1 LLFVRKTYLL
11 LTLLAA
17 SFASLA
23 QDAAIRVLNAETG
36 KPIEYV
42 HLIFT
47 DSTTSKTFVTTTDA
61 SGYAENLAT
70 NRSNLVV
77 SFVGFEPLK
86 TKVDFGK
93 SYTFKLNQGSES
105 LTEVVVTAQYL
116 PVAESK
122 SVYKVNVINR
132 EHIDNRGAVTLNQ
145 VLNDQLNMRI
155 TQDNTLGSGVVVQG
169 LGDNNLKILID
180 GVPVAGRLNGN
191 IDLSQINL
199 DNIERIEV
207 IEGPMSV
214 MYGSNAL
221 AGTINLITKKPKK
234 NRIEAGAKAYVES
247 VGLYNFDVYSNWGT
261 PTTGTKINFG
271 RNFFDG
277 WNPTPTDRYQ
287 QWKQKEQYF
296 GNAGIKHDFK
306 NWSLGYTLDGLW
318 EQIKDKGD
326 RRSEFSNY
334 AFDSWYTTNR
344 WMNTLTSDIKNI
356 PNHSLNLI
364 GSYTW
369 YSRSKV
375 RYNRDLVNLTQ
386 EPTSNPD
393 DHDTTVI
400 NTALFRGT
408 LSSAHK
414 GPVNYQIGADLNW
427 ENTFGGRIEGTPE
440 IGDYAL
446 FGSLQWR
453 PSERFVVQPALR
465 WAYNTQFSAPLVPSI
480 NLQYYANENFQL
492 RFSYANGFRAPSLK
506 ELYLEFVDANHN
518 ILGNPELQSETSFHL
533 NFNAILNTRISMVQ
547 SLRTEASLFYNNLQN
562 MINLTQVRGTYFT
575 YLNVDQYTTF
585 GGKIQVQY
593 NIHPDFD
600 FKLGYA
606 HLGYTNRVYEELGGD
621 RYLFSP
627 EVSASFNYWR
637 SSKKFR
643 FNVIYKYNGA
653 MPGFRLGDDGEA
665 VQTRLPAYNVM
676 DITSSYAFLSN
687 KLTVSAGVKNLFNVQ
702 NLDVQN
708 ATGGVHS
715 SGNFPV
721 AWGRTFFIGLS
732 VSL

>member
-1 LLFVRKTYLL
+1 LLFAKKTYLL
-11 LTLLAA
+11 LTLVTA
-17 SFASLA
+17 SFAGLA
-23 QDAAIRVLNAETG
+23 QDAVIRVLSAETG

-47 DSTTSKTFVTTTDA
+47 DTATAKTTVTTTDA
-61 SGYAENLAT
+61 NGYAENIAT
-70 NRSNLVV
+70 GRSKLIV
-77 SFVGFEPLK
+77 SFIGYEPLK
-86 TKVDFGK
+86 TTVNFGK
-93 SYTFKLNQGSES
+93 TYTFKLTPGSEN
-105 LTEVVVTAQYL
+105 LGEVVVTAQYL

-132 EHIDNRGAVTLNQ
+132 EQIDNRAAITLNQ

-155 TQDNTLGSGVVVQG
+155 TQDNALGGGVVVQG

-191 IDLSQINL
+191 IDLTQINM
-199 DNIERIEV
+199 DNIERIEI

-221 AGTINLITKKPKK
+221 AGTINLISKKPKK
-234 NRIEAGAKAYVES
+234 NTFEAGGKAYVES
-247 VGLYNFDVYSNWGT
+247 VGLYNTSVFTNWGSAKT
-261 PTTGTKINFG
+261 ATKFNIG

-277 WNPTPTDRYQ
+277 WNPTPTERYQ

-296 GNAGIKHDFK
+296 GNASIKHDLK

-334 AFDSWYTTNR
+334 AFDTWYTTNR
-344 WMNTLTSDIKNI
+344 WMNTLTADVKNI
-356 PNHSLNLI
+356 PNHALNLM
-364 GSYTW
+364 GNYTW
-369 YSRSKV
+369 YARGKV

-393 DHDTTVI
+393 DHDTTTI
-400 NTALFRGT
+400 NTTLFRGT
-408 LSSAHK
+408 LSSNHK
-414 GPVNYQIGADLNW
+414 GNLNYQVGADLNW
-427 ENTFGGRIEGTPE
+427 ENTYGGRIQGAPE

-453 PSERFVVQPALR
+453 PTERFVVQPAVR
-465 WAYNTQFSAPLVPSI
+465 WAYNTQFDAPFVPSI
-480 NLQYYANENFQL
+480 NLQFRASEAFQL
-492 RFSYANGFRAPSLK
+492 RMSYASGFRAPSLK

-518 ILGNPELQSETSFHL
+518 ILGNTALQPENSYHL
-533 NFNAILNTRISMVQ
+533 NLNAILNTRISITQ
-547 SLRTEASLFYNNLQN
+547 TLRTEASLFYNNLQN
-562 MINLTQVRGTYFT
+562 MINLTQVQGTYFT
-575 YLNVDQYTTF
+575 YLNIDQYTTF
-585 GGKIQVQY
+585 GGKLQVQY

-606 HLGYTNRVYEELGGD
+606 HLGFTNRVYNELGGSQ
-621 RYLFSP
+621 YLYSP

-637 SSKKFR
+637 ASKKFR

-653 MPGFRLGDDGEA
+653 MPGFRVGDDGEA
-665 VQTRLPAYNVM
+665 VQTKLPAYNVM
-676 DITSSYAFLSN
+676 DITTSYAFLKN
-687 KLTVSAGVKNLFNVQ
+687 RLTVSAGVKNLFNVQ

-708 ATGGVHS
+708 STGGVHS
-715 SGNFPV
+715 NGNIPV
-721 AWGRTFFIGLS
+721 AWGRTFFTGLAL
-732 VSL
+732 SL